1 MAETPLEMTARL
13 RRKLETRKVRAR
25 GWGDYFDGK
34 HPLKFA
40 TPEFRAQTG
49 GLFDGFS
56 DNWCRTIP
64 TAMIERMSPLA
75 FRLEDG
81 SLDKAAQ
88 RAWKSSEC
96 DVEIG
101 LTMLDALV
109 TGRCYALVW
118 KPDGIHTEI
127 TFEPEGRALVEYV
140 PGRRRVRAAGI
151 KVWRD
156 GDYELATLFLP
167 DMVYRWQRSMAS
179 GEWAERTIGL
189 RRSETAHFPNP
200 LGLVPLVEI
209 PNRTRLTESPVSEIC
224 DVIPLQNAINSQW
237 AKLFLATDDR
247 ALPTRAVIGMDR
259 PVREILDETGEV
271 VGEEDLPIGRFRSD
285 RLLWLEKDTARIAEF
300 TAVDPGPF
308 LEVIRELVEHI
319 AAQTRTPPRY
329 LGRLVNVAADTLE
342 ADDSSLVAKV
352 RERHKYV
359 GSALREVM
367 RLEALAAG
375 EPARAES
382 LRLGEVVWRD
392 PQFRSDAQYADALVK
407 LKSLNL
413 PDEAVWERIPGVTPD
428 EIERWKRMREDQ
440 AAAIVGGSLGAMFG
454 PKPEPEADQ
463 GQPLDPAE
471 AAA

>member
-1 MAETPLEMTARL
+1 MAETPLEMTIRL
-13 RRKLETRKVRAR
+13 RRKLESRKVRSR
-25 GWGDYFDGK
+25 IWGEYYEGK
-34 HPLKFA
+34 HPLLFA
-40 TPEFRAQTG
+40 TPEFRAQVG
-49 GLFDGFS
+49 DLFDGFS

-64 TAMIERMSPLA
+64 TAMIERMSPMG

-81 SLDKAAQ
+81 TLDKAAQ

-101 LTMLDALV
+101 LTMLDSLV

-118 KPDGIHTEI
+118 KPDGITTEI
-127 TFEPEGRALVEYV
+127 TFEPEGQALVEYV

-156 GDYELATLFLP
+156 GDRELATLFLP
-167 DMVYRWQRSMAS
+167 GMVYRWQRNLSG
-179 GEWAERTIGL
+179 GEWAERVIGL
-189 RRSETAHFPNP
+189 RPSESAHFPNP
-200 LGLVPLVEI
+200 LGVVPLVEI
-209 PNRTRLTESPVSEIC
+209 PNRTRLTTPPRSEIC

-247 ALPTRAVIGMDR
+247 ALPTRAVLGMDR
-259 PVREILDETGEV
+259 PVREITDDTGEV

-300 TAVDPGPF
+300 SAVDPRPF
-308 LEVIRELVEHI
+308 LEVIRELIDHI
-319 AAQTRTPPRY
+319 SAQTRTPPRY
-329 LGRLVNVAADTLE
+329 LGRLANIAADTLE
-342 ADDSSLVAKV
+342 VDDSSLVSKV

-359 GSALREVM
+359 GSALRELM

-375 EPARAES
+375 EPARAEA
-382 LRLGEVVWRD
+382 LRLGDVVWRD

-428 EIERWKRMREDQ
+428 EIERWKSMRNDQ
-440 AAAIVGGSLGAMFG
+440 AAAIVGGDLASLYG
-454 PKPEPEADQ
+454 PKPEPEPAPSQ
-463 GQPLDPAE
+463 LEAE
-471 AAA
+471 AG